1 MKLLIRLGFNL
12 GFLPI
17 FHFPVRR
24 ARFPLPVL
32 RLSNIQNP
40 DERLQTIDDGRWRKS
55 EKRRRYAFA
64 FLSHNPVQA
73 LIDCASIGRSPSNL
87 MGSWYRI
94 IFTYF
99 PKKSTASII
108 CTFGQV
114 AAQNCQFFFYPR
126 SVLQANLNN
135 KITTWNY
142 ALLKFL
148 DVNKVNAVSIYFSVS
163 QLLKCF
169 NQIY

>member
-17 FHFPVRR
+17 FHFPIRR

-32 RLSNIQNP
+32 RLTNIQNP

-64 FLSHNPVQA
+64 FLSHNPGQA
-73 LIDCASIGRSPSNL
+73 LIDCASIIFG
-87 MGSWYRI
+87 I
-94 IFTYF
+94 IRHHEDNFHLNF

-108 CTFGQV
+108 CTFGWF

-126 SVLQANLNN
+126 SVLQANLSN
-135 KITTWNY
+135 KINLSLLITTFMGPSSCR
-142 ALLKFL
+142 K
-148 DVNKVNAVSIYFSVS
+148 
-163 QLLKCF
+163 
-169 NQIY
+169 